1 MLNQS
6 EVGRKLHEIHY
17 SRNKHNWL
25 FHVML
30 IILSTYFQREKIF
43 GENYWWFAFILIGL
57 GVIFRNLFV
66 RVFYAK
72 WTAGNR
78 FAAFLNYL
86 GMFTLAMGW
95 SCHFYAV
102 FRVFGPDSY
111 NTSQTLLNIAV
122 IIMGAA
128 LSSAAHKKSFQFL
141 ALPTL
146 TSIFLLYLLASD
158 SSDEAIMTYLLTF
171 YTFSFYFIT
180 IGNKELIRSIE
191 NEIAIEQDRDRME
204 RIIDTV
210 PGFVSIYNKD
220 LVCIIANKIMLAMY
234 PTIVGQKIGG
244 LETGSDWEDYIVNFH
259 KSDKTMAVNECASFV
274 GGRDR
279 WTIRNCR
286 KNVDGGV
293 VFVSTEITELV
304 EARKKLREQEA
315 KAHFSAKLASL
326 GEMAAGIAH
335 EINNPLAIIQ
345 GSASVIQK
353 LVDIEPMDRDSVKL
367 LTSKMIETTNR
378 ISKTI
383 KSLKSL
389 SRSGDND
396 PFENVELAKLIDQCV
411 DISRQRIERHE
422 IVLKLP
428 AFETPVIFKAREVQI
443 SQVLMNLL
451 SNAIDACRVGEN
463 SWIEISYKVD
473 EKFLDILVSDSG
485 PGIPQEIRDK
495 IMEPFFTT
503 KEVNQGTGLGLSI
516 SKSILRAHKGELSV
530 QDGLPTTFRIHL
542 PMNGSPGDNQS

>member
-1 MLNQS
+1 MFKQS
-6 EVGRKLHEIHY
+6 EVNRKLHEIHF

-30 IILSTYFQREKIF
+30 IILSTYFQRAKIF
-43 GENYWWFAFILIGL
+43 NENYWWFAFVLIGL
-57 GVIFRNLFV
+57 GVVLRNLFI
-66 RVFYAK
+66 RVFYDRWK
-72 WTAGNR
+72 TGDK
-78 FAAFLNYL
+78 AAAALNYL

-122 IIMGAA
+122 ILMGAA

-146 TSIFLLYLLASD
+146 LSIFFLYLFASD
-158 SSDEAIMTYLLTF
+158 SSDEAIMTYLITF
-171 YTFSFYFIT
+171 YSFSFYFIT
-180 IGNKELIRSIE
+180 IGNRELIRSVE
-191 NEIAIEQDRDRME
+191 NEIAIEQDKNRME

-210 PGFVSIYNKD
+210 PGFVSIYDKN
-220 LVCIIANKIMLAMY
+220 LICIVANKIMLSMY
-234 PTIVGQKIGG
+234 PTIVGRKIGG
-244 LETGSDWEDYIVNFH
+244 LETGSDWESYIVKFH
-259 KSDKTMAVNECASFV
+259 ESEKTMSVDECASFV
-274 GGRDR
+274 EGRDR

-286 KNVDGGV
+286 RNVDNGV

-304 EARKKLREQEA
+304 QARKKLREQEA

-345 GSASVIQK
+345 GSASVMQK
-353 LVDIEPMDRDSVKL
+353 LVDIEPLDRDSLKL

-396 PFENVELAKLIDQCV
+396 PFEKVDLAGLIDQCV

-422 IVLKLP
+422 IKLTLPTFTFPVL
-428 AFETPVIFKAREVQI
+428 FMAREVQI
-443 SQVLMNLL
+443 SQVLMNLF
-451 SNAIDACRVGEN
+451 SNAIDACRESENPWITVG
-463 SWIEISYKVD
+463 YQVD
-473 EKFLDILVSDSG
+473 ENFLDILVSDSG
-485 PGIPQEIRDK
+485 PGIPPEIRNK

-516 SKSILRAHKGELSV
+516 SKSILQAHRGELSLV
-530 QDGLPTTFRIHL
+530 EGPHTTFRIHL
-542 PMNGSPGDNQS
+542 PVNGSHGGSPS